1 VTENSA
7 NAAVTAEDEVAG
19 LCSDLI
25 RIDTSNYGDHS
36 GPGERAAAE
45 HVAALLAEVGLE
57 PALLES
63 HPGRAS
69 VVTRIA
75 GEDPSRP
82 ALLIHGHLDVVPA
95 DPADWAVPPFSGEIT
110 VDDLAGPQVWGRGA
124 VDMKDMDAMVLA
136 VVRQRLREG
145 RRPPRDVVL
154 AFLADEEAGGVFGAR
169 WLTDNHP
176 DLFEGVTEAIGEVG
190 GFSAT
195 VGGQRLYLVQT
206 AEKGMAWLRLTLR
219 GAAGHGSMLHPGNV
233 VTDLAETVAR
243 IGRHEW
249 PTRLTPAAQ
258 EFLEAAAEALG
269 IDPGPRPGAAPAP
282 GPGSRPDLPRQ
293 VLAKLGP
300 LARMIGA
307 TVSNT
312 ANPTIL
318 NAGYKVNVIPG
329 VATAEVDGR
338 FVPGYG
344 DEFLAEFDSLLGP
357 GVQREFIHHDIAVE
371 TGFDGALS
379 DAMTAA
385 ILAADPSARVVPY
398 CLSGGTDAKSFSK
411 LGIRCFGFAPLR
423 LPAEL
428 DFFGMFHGVDER
440 VPVDALRF
448 GVRVLD
454 DFLDRC

>member
-1 VTENSA
+1 VTENPASR
-7 NAAVTAEDEVAG
+7 AVTAEDEVATI
-19 LCSDLI
+19 CSDLI
-25 RIDTSNYGDHS
+25 RIDTSNRGDHS
-36 GPGERAAAE
+36 GPGERQAAE
-45 HVAALLAEVGLE
+45 HAAALLAEVGLE
-57 PALLES
+57 PTIFES

-69 VVTRIA
+69 VVARIA
-75 GEDPSRP
+75 GEDSSRP

-95 DPADWAVPPFSGEIT
+95 EPADWAVHPFSGDIT
-110 VDDLAGPQVWGRGA
+110 ADDLTGPQIWGRGA
-124 VDMKDMDAMVLA
+124 VDMKDMDAMILA
-136 VVRQRLREG
+136 VARQRLREG

-154 AFLADEEAGGVFGAR
+154 AFLADEEAGGVWGAG
-169 WLTDNHP
+169 WLTENHP
-176 DLFEGVTEAIGEVG
+176 ELFEGVTEAISEVG

-206 AEKGMAWLRLTLR
+206 AEKGIAWLRLTLR
-219 GAAGHGSMLHPGNV
+219 GSAGHGSMLHPGNV
-233 VTDLAETVAR
+233 VTELAETVAR

-258 EFLEAAAEALG
+258 EFLAAAAEALG
-269 IDPGPRPGAAPAP
+269 IEQG
-282 GPGSRPDLPRQ
+282 PDLPRQ

-300 LARMIGA
+300 LTRMIGA

-312 ANPTIL
+312 ANPSRL

-329 VATAEVDGR
+329 VATADVDGR

-344 DEFLAEFDSLLGP
+344 DEFLAEIDSLLGP

-371 TGFDGALS
+371 TGFDGALC
-379 DAMTAA
+379 DAMTSA
-385 ILAADPSARVVPY
+385 ILAADPGARVVPY
-398 CLSGGTDAKSFSK
+398 CLSGGTDAKSFSR

-440 VPVDALRF
+440 VPVDALKF

>member
-1 VTENSA
+1 VTENPA
-7 NAAVTAEDEVAG
+7 KTAVTAEDEVAA

-25 RIDTSNYGDHS
+25 RFNTSNPGDNS

-45 HVAALLAEVGLE
+45 YVAASLADVGLV
-57 PALLES
+57 PTLLES

-69 VVTRIA
+69 VVTRIT
-75 GEDPSRP
+75 GEDSSRP
-82 ALLIHGHLDVVPA
+82 ALLLHGHLDVVPA
-95 DPADWAVPPFSGEIT
+95 DPADWAVPPFSGEIAG
-110 VDDLAGPQVWGRGA
+110 DDLTGSEIWGRGA

-136 VVRQRLREG
+136 VIRQRLREG

-154 AFLADEEAGGVFGAR
+154 AFLADEEAGGLFGAR

-176 DLFEGVTEAIGEVG
+176 ELFEGVTEAIGEVG

-195 VGGQRLYLVQT
+195 LGGQRLYLVQT

-233 VTDLAETVAR
+233 VTELAETVAR

-258 EFLEAAAEALG
+258 EFLEAAADAMGIEARSG
-269 IDPGPRPGAAPAP
+269 
-282 GPGSRPDLPRQ
+282 PDLARQ
-293 VLAKLGP
+293 VLEKLGP

-307 TVSNT
+307 TISNT

-318 NAGYKVNVIPG
+318 KAGYKVNVIPG
-329 VATAEVDGR
+329 LATADVDGR

-344 DEFLAEFDSLLGP
+344 DEFLAEIDGLLGA

-371 TGFDGALS
+371 TEFNGALC

-385 ILAADPSARVVPY
+385 ILSADPSARVVPY
-398 CLSGGTDAKSFSK
+398 CLSGGTDAKSFSR

-440 VPVDALRF
+440 VPVSALRF

>member
-1 VTENSA
+1 VTENPA
-7 NAAVTAEDEVAG
+7 KTAVTAEDEVAA

-25 RIDTSNYGDHS
+25 RIDTSNRGDNS

-45 HVAALLAEVGLE
+45 YVAALLADVGLE

-69 VVTRIA
+69 VVTRIS
-75 GEDPSRP
+75 GEDSSRP

-95 DPADWAVPPFSGEIT
+95 DPADWAVPPFSGEIAG
-110 VDDLAGPQVWGRGA
+110 DDLTGSEIWGRGA

-136 VVRQRLREG
+136 VIRQRLREG
-145 RRPPRDVVL
+145 RRPPRDLVL

-176 DLFEGVTEAIGEVG
+176 ELFEGVTEAIGEVG

-195 VGGQRLYLVQT
+195 LGGQRLYLVQT

-233 VTDLAETVAR
+233 VTELAETVAR

-249 PTRLTPAAQ
+249 PTRLTPAAA

-269 IDPGPRPGAAPAP
+269 IEA
-282 GPGSRPDLPRQ
+282 GSGPDLARQ
-293 VLAKLGP
+293 VLEKLGP

-318 NAGYKVNVIPG
+318 KAGYKVNVIPG
-329 VATAEVDGR
+329 LATADVDGR

-344 DEFLAEFDSLLGP
+344 DEFLAEIDGLLGAA
-357 GVQREFIHHDIAVE
+357 VQREFIHHDIAVE
-371 TGFDGALS
+371 TEFDGALC

-385 ILAADPSARVVPY
+385 ILSADPSARVVPY
-398 CLSGGTDAKSFSK
+398 CLSGGTDAKSFSR

-440 VPVDALRF
+440 VPVSALRF